1 MRKAIVA
8 VAGAL
13 FAVSAVAQ
21 IKITREKS
29 GHHYGYDEGFAQPH
43 QAWNGTPFVAEADLE
58 VPRPNFRNAAW
69 FGVWVDDRPH
79 RERYIL
85 GLVNTSGKTDP
96 EELQWGVIMY
106 PRKGFNRTL
115 SKDRW
120 ATAAKKVTVRVAFDG
135 RRRSLPRPDGQ
146 GGFVEACSVETKEGF
161 APTQLGVNAET
172 YDGTGSIIDFKAH
185 AWRMISGKG
194 PAKSDPLDGT
204 APVKWNLGPNW
215 TSK

>member
-1 MRKAIVA
+1 MRRVTFA

-13 FAVSAVAQ
+13 FAVSAFAQ

-29 GHHYGYDEGFAQPH
+29 GHHYGDGEGFAQPH
-43 QAWNGTPFVAEADLE
+43 QAWNGTPFVLEADLE

-96 EELQWGVIMY
+96 EELQWGIVMY
-106 PRKGFNRTL
+106 PRKGFSRTL

-120 ATAAKKVTVRVAFDG
+120 GTAAKKVTVRVAFDG
-135 RRRSLPRPDGQ
+135 RRLSLQRPDGR
-146 GGFVEACSVETKEGF
+146 GGFVRQAGRAVPPHRSAVRHDVRRAARGAADAVLVRGVPFTGRETG
-161 APTQLGVNAET
+161 G
-172 YDGTGSIIDFKAH
+172 
-185 AWRMISGKG
+185 
-194 PAKSDPLDGT
+194 
-204 APVKWNLGPNW
+204 
-215 TSK
+215 